1 MARGLCRKH
10 RRGAGA
16 ASTHVMSV
24 DLTGP
29 HPMAIGTKYTY
40 ALVAVYYTG
49 IGGSLPYV
57 QGLTSKNDPEV
68 MTAIVRVIREMLW
81 TCGNVLVLRIH
92 SDAGGEFWNKVS
104 EEVLSRLGIMQTRTE

>member
-1 MARGLCRKH
+1 M
-10 RRGAGA
+10 
-16 ASTHVMSV
+16 

-49 IGGSLPYV
+49 VGGSLPYV
-57 QGLTSKNDPEV
+57 QGLTSKNGTEV
-68 MTAIVRVIREMLW
+68 MNAIARVIKEILW

-92 SDAGGEFWNKVS
+92 SDA
-104 EEVLSRLGIMQTRTE
+104 

>member
-1 MARGLCRKH
+1 MKMARGLCRKH

-16 ASTHVMSV
+16 ASTHVLSV

-57 QGLTSKNDPEV
+57 QGLTSKDGTEV
-68 MTAIVRVIREMLW
+68 MIAIIRVIKEMLR
-81 TCGNVLVLRIH
+81 TCGNVLVLRTH
-92 SDAGGEFWNKVS
+92 SDA
-104 EEVLSRLGIMQTRTE
+104 